1 MAGEHMAI
9 ELVESGIGAAAFE
22 PAEIGRIVGIE
33 GAGPRREVFAQIG
46 THRYGGLGIPAGPVV
61 IGSAAQPSRSAGGI
75 NQPMQVFGSN
85 PAVERAR
92 IRQHLGT
99 HALPIG
105 TGAHRIYTG
114 GQHLDTR
121 SRGGINHVHST
132 QPLPLTR
139 QRPVNGQE
147 TVL

>member
-1 MAGEHMAI
+1 MAGEHVAI
-9 ELVESGIGAAAFE
+9 QLVEGGIGAAAFE
-22 PAEIGRIVGIE
+22 PAEVGRIVGIE
-33 GAGPRREVFAQIG
+33 GAGPGGEIFAQVSS
-46 THRYGGLGIPAGPVV
+46 HRRGGFRIPTGPLA
-61 IGSAAQPSRSAGGI
+61 ISSAAQPSRSAGDD
-75 NQPMQVFGSN
+75 NQPMQILGSN

-99 HALPIG
+99 HALPIS

-132 QPLPLTR
+132 QPLPPTR
-139 QRPVNGQE
+139 QRPTNGQE
-147 TVL
+147 IML